1 MVKSMKENTR
11 ITTIQITEVERISDK
26 MTDYI
31 ASDEAKAIYKNNME
45 LSLKK
50 MLGVDDVKVTNV
62 QDFIQDVEE

>member
-1 MVKSMKENTR
+1 MVKGMKENTR

-31 ASDEAKAIYKNNME
+31 VSDEAKAIYKNNME

>member
-1 MVKSMKENTR
+1 MKENTR